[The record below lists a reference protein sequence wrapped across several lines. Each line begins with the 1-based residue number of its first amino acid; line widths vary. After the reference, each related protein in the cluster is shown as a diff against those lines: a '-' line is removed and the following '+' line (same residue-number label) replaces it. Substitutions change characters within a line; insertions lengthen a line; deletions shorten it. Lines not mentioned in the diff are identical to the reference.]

1 MTKLLDEAGIREY
14 LGRNGVANTA
24 LVSNVL
30 SGFNLAKPMYEQ
42 RLEPGADLFQYMR
55 RPASG
60 RPDLRVGNWF
70 CLRSASRRGLAIM
83 DGLAG
88 REIHHFRV
96 YCELDAL
103 EGEASRLSPNW
114 HHEVGG
120 IGGETQIFVPP
131 LLIGR
136 IHSVG
141 NAHPW

>member
-1 MTKLLDEAGIREY
+1 MTKLLDETGVREY
-14 LGRNGVANTA
+14 FARNGVVNSV

-30 SGFNLAKPMYEQ
+30 SGFDLTKPMYEQ
-42 RLEPGADLFQYMR
+42 RLEPGTELFQYIR

-70 CLRSASRRGLAIM
+70 CLRGASRSGLAIM

-96 YCELDAL
+96 YSELVAL
-103 EGEASRLSPNW
+103 EGTASRLSPNW

-120 IGGETQIFVPP
+120 RGGDTQLFVPP
-131 LLIGR
+131 LLLGR
-136 IHSVG
+136 IHSIG
-141 NAHPW
+141 NADPW